1 MSNICSTMSAVGS
14 MVLFRT
20 DVRIPS
26 NTESGNGLVLIM
38 KLTRRGKGVVRLFSF
53 ASVFVV
59 IFAGFSSVS
68 SASSDVT
75 VHQSSVSYVRVVVA
89 PGETIWTVA
98 AAVAGGRSV
107 SSVVDDIVLINH
119 LFSSDVSAG
128 TRLLVPIK

>member
-1 MSNICSTMSAVGS
+1 MSNICSTMSAVGG

-59 IFAGFSSVS
+59 IFAGFASVS
-68 SASSDVT
+68 SASSDVNT
-75 VHQSSVSYVRVVVA
+75 HQSSVSYVRVVVA

-119 LFSSDVSAG
+119 LSSSDVAAG

>member
-1 MSNICSTMSAVGS
+1 
-14 MVLFRT
+14 MVR
-20 DVRIPS
+20 
-26 NTESGNGLVLIM
+26 NM

-59 IFAGFSSVS
+59 IFAGFASVS

-107 SSVVDDIVLINH
+107 SSVVDDIVLVNH
-119 LFSSDVSAG
+119 LSSSDVAAG